1 MDSGLSSTEALLLG
15 QNSNRGMF
23 GGGDDAWIL
32 FLFFLFGYGGNGFG
46 WGNNGFSNQV
56 NNDFLYTNLSNQLG
70 RGQDRI
76 ENTLGQGFTQIAN
89 RQFDFTETD
98 YTCFD
103 FAYWMNMKYSDYGE
117 ITQDFSTYVKYT
129 IADLEDEDY
138 QGDASE
144 RAYYDAM
151 EKINYRKHH

>member
-1 MDSGLSSTEALLLG
+1 MESLK
-15 QNSNRGMF
+15 
-23 GGGDDAWIL
+23 
-32 FLFFLFGYGGNGFG
+32 
-46 WGNNGFSNQV
+46 NNLKYLIEHEPEKFIKLEQYASMQDEV
-56 NNDFLYTNLSNQLG
+56 DINDFICVLRYGAHIRDLETYTKA
-70 RGQDRI
+70 I
-76 ENTLGQGFTQIAN
+76 NTLENKTGEPVPKWDYNGIKN
-89 RQFDFTETD
+89 KVNIDFTETD

-129 IADLEDEDY
+129 LADLEDDDY
-138 QGDASE
+138 QGDSSE

>member
-1 MDSGLSSTEALLLG
+1 MESLQENLKYLVEHEPEK
-15 QNSNRGMF
+15 
-23 GGGDDAWIL
+23 
-32 FLFFLFGYGGNGFG
+32 FLKLDKYIDLADTTSLEEYICTLRHGAHIRTVEMYNKA
-46 WGNNGFSNQV
+46 
-56 NNDFLYTNLSNQLG
+56 
-70 RGQDRI
+70 I
-76 ENTLGQGFTQIAN
+76 NTLENKTGEPVPKWDYNGIKN
-89 RQFDFTETD
+89 KVNIDFSETD

-129 IADLEDEDY
+129 LADLEDEDY

-144 RAYYDAM
+144 RAYHDAM